1 MKTAFQWIVMYVLVA
16 GFIAAPAAKGQNAPG
31 KELTVPEGTEFKF
44 QLRTPIDSKTSKVG
58 DPIVGILVSPAYV
71 GNEIAFP
78 KGTRVEGYI
87 TAVKHASHKGRGGS
101 ITPVFKYL
109 ELADGT
115 KISILGLLSEIY
127 EGKHSGQVQ
136 VDLEGDLQGHGASR
150 LKETAVVAGAA
161 AATGGFGGIGIGIA
175 TGIGGLFGAIFIPRG
190 HEAILET
197 GSVIGMRLARS
208 TIVPAPLKPPVASR
222 MSPQGHQNG

>member
-16 GFIAAPAAKGQNAPG
+16 GFLAVPAAQGQKAPG
-31 KELTVPEGTEFKF
+31 TELTVPEGTEFKL
-44 QLRTPIDSKTSKVG
+44 QLRTPIDSKTAKVG
-58 DPIVGILVSPAYV
+58 DQIVGILVNPAYV

-87 TAVKHASHKGRGGS
+87 TAVKHARHRGKGGS

-115 KISILGLLSEIY
+115 KIAILGLLSEIY
-127 EGKHSGQVQ
+127 KGKHLDQVQ
-136 VDLEGDLQGHGASR
+136 VDLEGDLQGRGASH
-150 LKETAVVAGAA
+150 LKQAAVVAGAA
-161 AATGGFGGIGIGIA
+161 ATGGIGGIGLGIA
-175 TGIGGLFGAIFIPRG
+175 TGIGGLFGAYFIPSG
-190 HEAILET
+190 HEAVLET

-208 TIVPAPLKPPVASR
+208 TVAPAPSKPPVTSET
-222 MSPQGHQNG
+222 SPQAHPNG